1 MLGKSFIG
9 MIEFHKLIIST
20 ALIISS
26 YEVVV
31 VGLEFGDV
39 VVVD

>member
-1 MLGKSFIG
+1 MINYMLKKSFIG
-9 MIEFHKLIIST
+9 KISA

-31 VGLEFGDV
+31 VGLEFGEV
-39 VVVD
+39 VVVY

>member
-1 MLGKSFIG
+1 MLKKSFIG
-9 MIEFHKLIIST
+9 MIEFHMLKISA

-31 VGLEFGDV
+31 VGLEFGEV
-39 VVVD
+39 VVVY